1 MTRGDQRERDR
12 AKKLKEEA
20 GKGKK
25 LAGSPQ
31 ARREA
36 DAKAVAEK
44 IRKDVIT
51 RHPDTNQVQAAKA
64 KARAEAE
71 AKGEVASFDKKIQQR
86 QANAQQKK

>member
-1 MTRGDQRERDR
+1 MYDVIIGGDQRERDR

-20 GKGKK
+20 AKGKK

-44 IRKDVIT
+44 
-51 RHPDTNQVQAAKA
+51 QAAKA

-71 AKGEVASFDKKIQQR
+71 ARGEVAAFDKKVEQR
-86 QANAQQKK
+86 KVNAQQKK